1 MIFVPAKINTPVKK
15 RQEEGSF
22 VLRNV
27 SVIAIMPKLKRNLIN
42 MSSTQKLVAAILVGT
57 VAIGAI
63 YLSSR
68 DNDSEKK
75 SEKSQVTAEAYSTE
89 APVVATDEKTPA
101 APETE
106 TKVTSPSPSKT
117 VSTPSNPPTAMA
129 PTPKKLAFPGI
140 LPDAQ
145 IKNKKVTI
153 ETNKGTIVIELYPV
167 DAPKTVSN
175 FVYLATQKFY
185 DGLTFHRYVEG
196 FVIQGGDPT
205 GNGTGGPGYKF
216 EDEKVTKSYKQGIVA
231 MANAGPDTNG
241 SQFFIMLEDVPLPP
255 AYTIFGKVTSGMDVV
270 DQLRAGDTM
279 KMVTVSSSK

>member
-1 MIFVPAKINTPVKK
+1 MLAKK

-22 VLRNV
+22 VLRNHSAV
-27 SVIAIMPKLKRNLIN
+27 AIMPKLKRNLTN
-42 MSSTQKLVAAILVGT
+42 MSSAQKIVASILVGI

-63 YLSSR
+63 YLSTR
-68 DNDSEKK
+68 DNDGEKM
-75 SEKSQVTAEAYSTE
+75 SEKSQVTTEAYSTE
-89 APVVATDEKTPA
+89 TPITAADEKKPA
-101 APETE
+101 DFESE
-106 TKVTSPSPSKT
+106 TKVASPSTSKT

-129 PTPKKLAFPGI
+129 PAPKKLAFPGI

-153 ETNKGTIVIELYPV
+153 ETTKGTIVIELYPT

-216 EDEKVTKSYKQGIVA
+216 EDEKVTKAYKKGIVA

-270 DQLRAGDTM
+270 DQLRAGDSM
-279 KMVTVSSSK
+279 KTVVISSAK